1 MSIDHRASALRDL
14 QQLGLLSEPQHLAAV
29 GHPRLTE
36 LADQPTPQ
44 ATLEWLLRTGIVDAR
59 GLLDATRLYRRDLDA
74 ASSAARRELVADTL
88 RQINQQSVDALLAEA
103 LITQDFHQI
112 ISASLMTDRALL
124 TPAATMALVIEAQM
138 LSWTEYQAL
147 QARPA
152 SQCSAAAN
160 AILAETAVLV
170 EERHRERKRE
180 FWAQVFPGPRWLYIA
195 GAPLL
200 IGALFWYV
208 TPSSALPD
216 CASDEARKTLNG
228 TIIAS
233 AVSNRTSLDGGG
245 YPSIS
250 GLQEVGYNKV
260 RAIRGCT
267 GHMTLDE
274 DTRPFAYVIERNPDR
289 QQGGFVLSGA
299 DLDIIKARFGKLDA
313 NGDFVYQA
321 EPIGRRSLEQAFR
334 AAAAAFYDKPD
345 IQRLNA
351 LAGSAAGQSAPN
363 KDAHPRRG
371 SDVEPLGACRAQ
383 KPGNGYTCPL
393 LFEWDNPLLAM
404 LGHKDRQVLRG
415 EFTFEPNAAGA
426 VPAWRVSS
434 KFAEEFDRAE
444 LAADKE
450 ANNENKPSRD
460 GAQASR

>member
-1 MSIDHRASALRDL
+1 MSNDHRSSALRDL
-14 QQLGLLSEPQHLAAV
+14 QQLGLLSESQHLEADS
-29 GHPRLTE
+29 HPRLTE

-59 GLLDATRLYRRDLDA
+59 GVLDATRLYRRDLDA
-74 ASSAARRELVADTL
+74 ETSAARRALVADTL

-103 LITQDFHQI
+103 LITQEIHQI

-138 LSWTEYQAL
+138 LPWDEYQAL

-152 SQCSAAAN
+152 SQRSAAAN

-180 FWAQVFPGPRWLYIA
+180 FWAQVFPGPRWLYVA

-233 AVSNRTSLDGGG
+233 VVSNPTSLDGGG
-245 YPSIS
+245 FPSIS

-260 RAIRGCT
+260 RAMRGCT
-267 GHMTLDE
+267 GRMKLDE

-289 QQGGFVLSGA
+289 QKGGFVLSGA
-299 DLDIIKARFGKLDA
+299 DPDIITARFGKLGA
-313 NGDFVYQA
+313 NGDFLYQA
-321 EPIGRRSLEQAFR
+321 EPIGRSGLEQAFR
-334 AAAAAFYDKPD
+334 AGAAAFNDNPAS
-345 IQRLNA
+345 QRLGAMARNV
-351 LAGSAAGQSAPN
+351 AGQSASDT
-363 KDAHPRRG
+363 DAHPRRE

-393 LFEWDNPLLAM
+393 LFEWHNPLMAM
-404 LGHKDRQVLRG
+404 LGHNDRQVLRG
-415 EFTFEPNAAGA
+415 EFTFEPNAAGT

-444 LAADKE
+444 LAADKKD
-450 ANNENKPSRD
+450 AKQDNKT
-460 GAQASR
+460 ASR